1 MSSWK
6 IWSYKQNAIGWLTFF
21 LWFHASKFP
30 RSDSFQISHSQIIG
44 SNSQFNKRQISDK
57 CKQIIKAWRQLHSVN
72 LLTVSL
78 LNINTSCTLTSS
90 AYVFWTERLHSESAE
105 VHTKLDINHYAQPSL
120 YINYRIKHKT
130 TCFLIEM
137 LNRKWLRAFNVY
149 SFNEYQTEKWL
160 KRVAAESSL
169 CNWFFLRFLPTE
181 AGRWDNMPARL
192 EIADMLAP
200 A

>member
-1 MSSWK
+1 MCRSQIFSFYQKWMQANYWK
-6 IWSYKQNAIGWLTFF
+6 IALKNFLNILLSNMNNCGKTISLKDLTFASTLNTITSCKICSQPKKTISWLTHF

-57 CKQIIKAWRQLHSVN
+57 CKQIIKAWSQLHSVN

-90 AYVFWTERLHSESAE
+90 AYVFWTERLHSESAQ
-105 VHTKLDINHYAQPSL
+105 VHKKLDIHHFAQPSL

-130 TCFLIEM
+130 T
-137 LNRKWLRAFNVY
+137 
-149 SFNEYQTEKWL
+149 
-160 KRVAAESSL
+160 
-169 CNWFFLRFLPTE
+169 WFV
-181 AGRWDNMPARL
+181 
-192 EIADMLAP
+192 I
-200 A
+200 